1 MKVTFHALLMRNAFL
16 SCFFYCFAGT
26 LAAAEAPLAGVEK
39 RPVSIYCD
47 GVRMAA
53 DLFSP
58 KGLKPDQKLPALI
71 LCNGTGGTKAKVG
84 NRTAP
89 AFARAGFVVLSF
101 DYRGWG
107 ESDSKLI
114 TLEAQPRPDANGN
127 VKVEA
132 RAVRWQMNYAD
143 QTEDIRAA
151 ISFLSGEKTVD
162 AKQIGLWGSSYGG
175 GLVTWVAGND
185 ARVRFAIAQVSGMSA
200 RGPAAEKAAQ
210 DLSTKQARGESEPV
224 PFETGKLGGKLATYE
239 MMRANPA
246 RSVGFNS
253 IEAAAKIKVPMIL
266 VDAEKDEL
274 VDIRQHGGKVAG
286 ILKANG
292 VPVEYRVI
300 PDITHY
306 GVYKEKFAEVT
317 AIEVEWL
324 LATLKSLGN

>member
-1 MKVTFHALLMRNAFL
+1 MPPFFSYMRNISLVCLLVSFGAKL
-16 SCFFYCFAGT
+16 I
-26 LAAAEAPLAGVEK
+26 AAERPMADVDK
-39 RPVSIYCD
+39 RPVAIFCD

-53 DLFSP
+53 DVFSP
-58 KGLKPDQKLPALI
+58 KGLDPDHKLPALI

-89 AFARAGFVVLSF
+89 AFARAGFIVLSF

-151 ISFLSGEKTVD
+151 ISFLAGEKSVD
-162 AKQIGLWGSSYGG
+162 SRRIGLWGSSYGG
-175 GLVTWVAGND
+175 GLVTWVTAND

-210 DLSTKQARGESEPV
+210 ELATKQSRGESEPV
-224 PFETGKLGGKLATYE
+224 PFETGKLGGKLATYA

-253 IEAAAKIKVPMIL
+253 VEAAARIKVPMLL

-292 VPVEYRVI
+292 VPVEYRII
-300 PDITHY
+300 PGITHY

-317 AIEVEWL
+317 AIETEWL
-324 LATLKSLGN
+324 KATLKALGD

>member
-1 MKVTFHALLMRNAFL
+1 MNPIFLFGCLLTVVSAL
-16 SCFFYCFAGT
+16 
-26 LAAAEAPLAGVEK
+26 AAEAPLADVDR
-39 RPVSIYCD
+39 RPVTIFCD

-58 KGLKPDQKLPALI
+58 KGLKPDQKLPALV

-114 TLEAQPRPDANGN
+114 TLETQPKPDANGN

-132 RAVRWQMNYAD
+132 RAMRWQMNYAD

-151 ISFLSGEKTVD
+151 ISFLIGEKMVD

-175 GLVTWVAGND
+175 GLVTWVTAND
-185 ARVRFAIAQVSGMSA
+185 TRVHFAIAQVAGMAA
-200 RGPAAEKAAQ
+200 RGPAAERAAQ
-210 DLSTKQARGESEPV
+210 ELATKQTRGEVEPV
-224 PFETGKLGGKLATYE
+224 PFETGKLGGKLATYD

-246 RSVGFNS
+246 RSLGFNS
-253 IEAAAKIKVPMIL
+253 IEAAAKIKVPMLL

-306 GVYKEKFAEVT
+306 GVYKEKFVEVT
-317 AIEVEWL
+317 AIETEWL
-324 LATLKSLGN
+324 QKTVKSLGN

>member
-1 MKVTFHALLMRNAFL
+1 MTLRPMRAFL
-16 SCFFYCFAGT
+16 LSVFFAM
-26 LAAAEAPLAGVEK
+26 LSSMLVAAEAPLADVDK
-39 RPVSIYCD
+39 RPVVIFCD

-58 KGLKPDQKLPALI
+58 KGVKPDQKLPALV
-71 LCNGTGGTKAKVG
+71 LCNGTGGTKARVG

-114 TLEAQPRPDANGN
+114 TLETQPRPDADGN
-127 VKVEA
+127 VKVTA

-151 ISFLSGEKTVD
+151 IGFLVGEKSVD
-162 AKQIGLWGSSYGG
+162 PARIGLWGSSYGG

-185 ARVRFAIAQVSGMSA
+185 PRVRFAVAQVSGMSA
-200 RGPAAEKAAQ
+200 RGPAAEKSAQ
-210 DLSTKQARGESEPV
+210 ALATKQARGETEPV
-224 PFETGKLGGKLATYE
+224 PFETGKLGGKMATYE

-253 IEAAAKIKVPMIL
+253 IEAAAKIRVPMLL

-274 VDIRQHGGKVAG
+274 VDITKHGGKVAG

-300 PDITHY
+300 PGITHY

-324 LATLKSLGN
+324 QGTLKTLGN

>member
-1 MKVTFHALLMRNAFL
+1 MRNALLACFL
-16 SCFFYCFAGT
+16 GLIA
-26 LAAAEAPLAGVEK
+26 LDAADVPLAGVDK
-39 RPVSIYCD
+39 RPVTILCD

-58 KGLKPDQKLPALI
+58 KELKADQKLPALI

-89 AFARAGFVVLSF
+89 SFARAGFIVLSF

-114 TLEAQPRPDANGN
+114 TLEAQPRPDAAGN

-151 ISFLSGEKTVD
+151 ISFLSAEKSVD

-175 GLVTWVAGND
+175 GLVTWVTGND
-185 ARVRFAIAQVSGMSA
+185 ARVRFAVAQVSGMSA
-200 RGPAAEKAAQ
+200 RGPAAEKAAWE
-210 DLSTKQARGESEPV
+210 LATKQARGEAEPV

-253 IEAAAKIKVPMIL
+253 IEAAAKLKVPMLL

-300 PDITHY
+300 PGITHY

-324 LATLKSLGN
+324 RATVKALGN

>member
-1 MKVTFHALLMRNAFL
+1 MRNALLACFL
-16 SCFFYCFAGT
+16 GFIA
-26 LAAAEAPLAGVEK
+26 LDAADAPLAGVDK
-39 RPVSIYCD
+39 RPVTIFCD

-58 KGLKPDQKLPALI
+58 KGLKPEQKLPALI

-89 AFARAGFVVLSF
+89 SFARAGFIVLSF

-114 TLEAQPRPDANGN
+114 TLEVQPRPDAAGN

-151 ISFLSGEKTVD
+151 ISFLAAEKSVD

-200 RGPAAEKAAQ
+200 RGPAAE
-210 DLSTKQARGESEPV
+210 
-224 PFETGKLGGKLATYE
+224 
-239 MMRANPA
+239 
-246 RSVGFNS
+246 
-253 IEAAAKIKVPMIL
+253 
-266 VDAEKDEL
+266 
-274 VDIRQHGGKVAG
+274 
-286 ILKANG
+286 
-292 VPVEYRVI
+292 
-300 PDITHY
+300 
-306 GVYKEKFAEVT
+306 
-317 AIEVEWL
+317 
-324 LATLKSLGN
+324 

>member
-1 MKVTFHALLMRNAFL
+1 MRRLLSAVICLLPLF
-16 SCFFYCFAGT
+16 
-26 LAAAEAPLAGVEK
+26 AAAADAPLAGVEK
-39 RPVSIYCD
+39 RPVSIFCD

-89 AFARAGFVVLSF
+89 AFARAGFIVLSF

-151 ISFLSGEKTVD
+151 ISFLVGEQSVD
-162 AKQIGLWGSSYGG
+162 ARRIGLWGSSYGG

-185 ARVRFAIAQVSGMSA
+185 ARVRFAVAQVSGMSA

-210 DLSTKQARGESEPV
+210 ALAIKQARGEAEPV
-224 PFETGKLGGKLATYE
+224 PFETGKLGGKMASYE

-253 IEAAAKIKVPMIL
+253 VEAAAKIKAPMLL

-292 VPVEYRVI
+292 VPVEYRII
-300 PDITHY
+300 PGITHY
-306 GVYKEKFAEVT
+306 GVYKEKIAEVT
-317 AIEVEWL
+317 AIETEWL
-324 LATLKSLGN
+324 LTTLKTLGD

>member
-1 MKVTFHALLMRNAFL
+1 MKKSLTLCLLG
-16 SCFFYCFAGT
+16 CFVGW
-26 LAAAEAPLAGVEK
+26 LPAAERPLTGVEK
-39 RPVSIYCD
+39 RPVSIFCD

-151 ISFLSGEKTVD
+151 ISFLAGEKSVD
-162 AKQIGLWGSSYGG
+162 ARRIGLWGSSYGG
-175 GLVTWVAGND
+175 GLVTWVTAND
-185 ARVRFAIAQVSGMSA
+185 ARVRFAVAQVSGMSA

-210 DLSTKQARGESEPV
+210 DLATKQARGEAEPV

-246 RSVGFNS
+246 RGVGFNS
-253 IEAAAKIKVPMIL
+253 VEAAAKIKAPMLL

-292 VPVEYRVI
+292 VPVEYRII
-300 PDITHY
+300 PGITHY

-317 AIEVEWL
+317 AIETEWL
-324 LATLKSLGN
+324 LATVRSLGD

>member
-1 MKVTFHALLMRNAFL
+1 MSSLLTPVFL
-16 SCFFYCFAGT
+16 CLLASRV
-26 LAAAEAPLAGVEK
+26 AAAESPAADYDK
-39 RPVSIYCD
+39 RPVSVFCD

-58 KGLKPDQKLPALI
+58 KGLKPDQKLPALV

-89 AFARAGFVVLSF
+89 SFVRAGFIVLSF

-107 ESDSKLI
+107 QSDSKLI
-114 TLEAQPRPDANGN
+114 TLEAQPRPDADGN
-127 VKVEA
+127 VKVTA

-151 ISFLSGEKTVD
+151 ISFLAGEPTVD
-162 AKQIGLWGSSYGG
+162 AARIGLWGSSYGG

-185 ARVRFAIAQVSGMSA
+185 PRVRFAIAQVSGMSA
-200 RGPAAEKAAQ
+200 RGPAAEKSAQ
-210 DLSTKQARGESEPV
+210 ALATKQARGESEPV

-246 RSVGFNS
+246 RSLGFS
-253 IEAAAKIKVPMIL
+253 AVEAAAKIKVPMLL

-292 VPVEYRVI
+292 VPVEHRVI
-300 PDITHY
+300 PGITHY

-324 LATLKSLGN
+324 RSTVPTAGR

>member
-1 MKVTFHALLMRNAFL
+1 MRRFL
-16 SCFFYCFAGT
+16 SAVLCLLPLFA
-26 LAAAEAPLAGVEK
+26 AAAEAPLADIEK
-39 RPVSIYCD
+39 RPVTIFCD

-58 KGLKPDQKLPALI
+58 KGLKSDQKLPALI

-89 AFARAGFVVLSF
+89 AFARAGFIVLSF

-107 ESDSKLI
+107 ESDSKLV
-114 TLEAQPRPDANGN
+114 TLETQPRPDADGN
-127 VKVEA
+127 VKVTA

-151 ISFLSGEKTVD
+151 ISFLAGEKSVD
-162 AKQIGLWGSSYGG
+162 AKLIGLWGSSYGG

-185 ARVRFAIAQVSGMSA
+185 ARVRFAVAQVSGMSA

-210 DLSTKQARGESEPV
+210 ALAIRQARGEAEPV
-224 PFETGKLGGKLATYE
+224 PFETGKLGGKMASYE
-239 MMRANPA
+239 MMRANPS

-253 IEAAAKIKVPMIL
+253 IEAAAKIKVPMLL

-324 LATLKSLGN
+324 RNTLKSLGN

>member
-1 MKVTFHALLMRNAFL
+1 MRNLLLLAGLCL
-16 SCFFYCFAGT
+16 SS
-26 LAAAEAPLAGVEK
+26 LAAAADGPLAGVEK

-53 DLFSP
+53 DIFSP
-58 KGLKPDQKLPALI
+58 QGLKSDQRLPALI

-89 AFARAGFVVLSF
+89 AFARAGFIVLSF

-114 TLEAQPRPDANGN
+114 TLDAQPKPDADGN
-127 VKVEA
+127 VKVVA

-151 ISFLSGEKTVD
+151 ISFLTGERSVD
-162 AKQIGLWGSSYGG
+162 ARQIGLWGSSYGG

-185 ARVRFAIAQVSGMSA
+185 PRVRFAIAQVSGMSS
-200 RGPAAEKAAQ
+200 RGPSAEKSAQ
-210 DLSTKQARGESEPV
+210 QLAVKQARGEAEPV
-224 PFETGKLGGKLATYE
+224 PFDTGKLGGKLATYD

-246 RSVGFNS
+246 RSLGFNS
-253 IEAAAKIKVPMIL
+253 IEAAAKIKVPMLL

-274 VDIRQHGGKVAG
+274 VDIRQHGGRVAG

-324 LATLKSLGN
+324 RTTLKSLGN

>member
-1 MKVTFHALLMRNAFL
+1 MRNALLACFL
-16 SCFFYCFAGT
+16 GFIA
-26 LAAAEAPLAGVEK
+26 LDAADAPLAGVDK
-39 RPVSIYCD
+39 RPVTIFCD

-58 KGLKPDQKLPALI
+58 KGLKPEQKLPALI

-89 AFARAGFVVLSF
+89 SFARAGFIVLSF

-114 TLEAQPRPDANGN
+114 TLEAQPRPDAAGN

-151 ISFLSGEKTVD
+151 ISFLAAEKSVD

-175 GLVTWVAGND
+175 GLVTWVTGND
-185 ARVRFAIAQVSGMSA
+185 ARVRFAVAQVSGMSA
-200 RGPAAEKAAQ
+200 RGPAAEKAAWE
-210 DLSTKQARGESEPV
+210 LATKQARGETEPV

-253 IEAAAKIKVPMIL
+253 IEAAAKI
-266 VDAEKDEL
+266 
-274 VDIRQHGGKVAG
+274 
-286 ILKANG
+286 
-292 VPVEYRVI
+292 
-300 PDITHY
+300 
-306 GVYKEKFAEVT
+306 
-317 AIEVEWL
+317 
-324 LATLKSLGN
+324 

>member
-1 MKVTFHALLMRNAFL
+1 MRNL
-16 SCFFYCFAGT
+16 LLLAGLCLFSLVT
-26 LAAAEAPLAGVEK
+26 AADGPLAGVEK

-53 DLFSP
+53 DIFSP
-58 KGLKPDQKLPALI
+58 QGLKPDQKLPALI

-89 AFARAGFVVLSF
+89 AFARAGFIVLSF

-114 TLEAQPRPDANGN
+114 TLEAQPKPDADGN
-127 VKVEA
+127 VKVVA

-151 ISFLSGEKTVD
+151 ISFLTGEKSVD
-162 AKQIGLWGSSYGG
+162 ARQVGLWGSSYGG

-185 ARVRFAIAQVSGMSA
+185 PRVRFAIAQVSGMSS
-200 RGPAAEKAAQ
+200 RGPAAEKSAQQLAA
-210 DLSTKQARGESEPV
+210 KQARGEVEPV
-224 PFETGKLGGKLATYE
+224 PFETGKLGGKLAAYE
-239 MMRANPA
+239 MMRSNPA
-246 RSVGFNS
+246 RSLGFNS
-253 IEAAAKIKVPMIL
+253 IEAAAKIKVPMLL

-274 VDIRQHGGKVAG
+274 VDIRQHGGRVAG

-292 VPVEYRVI
+292 VPSEYRVI

-324 LATLKSLGN
+324 RTTLKSLGN

>member
-1 MKVTFHALLMRNAFL
+1 MRPTLL
-16 SCFFYCFAGT
+16 SVFFC
-26 LAAAEAPLAGVEK
+26 LCSVAAPAADSTPADVEK
-39 RPVSIYCD
+39 RPVTIFCD

-58 KGLKPDQKLPALI
+58 KDLKPDQKLPALI

-89 AFARAGFVVLSF
+89 AFARAGFIVLSF

-107 ESDSKLI
+107 ASDSKLI
-114 TLEAQPRPDANGN
+114 TLESQPRPDADGN
-127 VKVEA
+127 VKLTA

-151 ISFLSGEKTVD
+151 ISFLAGEKSVD
-162 AKQIGLWGSSYGG
+162 ARRIGLWGSSYGG

-185 ARVRFAIAQVSGMSA
+185 ARVRFAIAQVSGMSV

-210 DLSTKQARGESEPV
+210 ALAVTQARGESEPV

-246 RSVGFNS
+246 RSLGFS
-253 IEAAAKIKVPMIL
+253 SVEAAAKIRVPMLL

-292 VPVEYRVI
+292 VPVDYRVI

-317 AIEVEWL
+317 ALEVEWL
-324 LATLKSLGN
+324 RSTVKSLGN